1 MFFNNI
7 IFVINLNYYFIWAR
21 IEIDRQFYKELNVSR
36 DIKKTIRFSFDEYKI
51 IESKLKDNNL
61 DFTSFARKA
70 LLNQKIK
77 FPLEKEILYELNTIS
92 MHLELIA
99 RSDNNYK
106 DNKKRKS
113 LFLSLLRIEQKLGE
127 IL

>member
-51 IESKLKDNNL
+51 IEPKLKDNNL

>member
-1 MFFNNI
+1 M
-7 IFVINLNYYFIWAR
+7 
-21 IEIDRQFYKELNVSR
+21 SR

-51 IESKLKDNNL
+51 IEPKLKDNNL